1 MKISRLINVLLVALS
16 ILAAV
21 AGYEIGAIQSDK
33 AMPENAI
40 HCTSQADTRC
50 IYKAHD
56 PADMDNAG
64 LTTYK
69 DGTGTRWYKDDDDL
83 YKVMG
88 W

>member
-1 MKISRLINVLLVALS
+1 MLKKIAEFVGGIVLTFALLVA
-16 ILAAV
+16 
-21 AGYEIGAIQSDK
+21 GYACGMAQSGK
-33 AMPENAI
+33 SMPESAP

-69 DGTGTRWYKDDDDL
+69 DGTDTRWYKDDDDL